1 MADDA
6 AIRKACDEGNMANAA
21 SLAIAEFGPEI
32 LRYLGGILRDLDLA
46 DDAFSL
52 FCERVWSGLARFEW
66 RCSFR
71 TWAYLIARRASVD
84 VLRVDGRRRRR
95 QRPLSSARISAIAE
109 RVRTTTLRLLKTDA
123 KVALTRLRDELPQED
138 RTLLVLRVDRALP
151 WEDLARVF
159 LDKESPAEDDLRR
172 ESARL
177 RKRYQLVKER
187 LRVRARDAGL
197 LGKDQES

>member
-1 MADDA
+1 MADDD
-6 AIRKACDEGNMANAA
+6 AIRKACDEGDMANAA

-95 QRPLSSARISAIAE
+95 QRPLSSARISAVAE

-159 LDKESPAEDDLRR
+159 LDKESPAEDELRR

-187 LRVRARDAGL
+187 LRVRAREAGL
-197 LGKDQES
+197 LGKDREG